1 MLAYQ
6 IHRVF
11 EDLEGAIERAAQA
24 KMKAKVVHDHRL
36 NAERTIEIYET
47 IINGYST
54 EIPVNK
60 TKRFLQTSLI
70 YFGEYFNQMYL
81 LFLLPLYTGYLP
93 EADFGY
99 FDTVVALLNMIAP
112 LIALEIWSGILR
124 FALDYKVEQSL
135 ENGRWYG
142 MV

>member
-1 MLAYQ
+1 M
-6 IHRVF
+6 
-11 EDLEGAIERAAQA
+11 AILR
-24 KMKAKVVHDHRL
+24 
-36 NAERTIEIYET
+36 
-47 IINGYST
+47 

-70 YFGEYFNQMYL
+70 YFFGEYFNQMYL

-112 LIALEIWSGILR
+112 LIALEIWSEFCLPWIIKLNRVLKKWSVVRDGFDR
-124 FALDYKVEQSL
+124 RHSRAH
-135 ENGRWYG
+135 
-142 MV
+142 